1 MEFINATRQIT
12 RLEDGS
18 HKIELQAQWNNYFM
32 KSTYVFVPRMLNPSV
47 FSIFMNQFLTL
58 AENTIKETRMSVSF
72 LSDPSAAPYCNVTST
87 TRPEHRLVLDS
98 SILTS
103 CNILEPPIQSFG
115 PEPSPCIVAI
125 RMHYKVYSN
134 FVFKY
139 LSSLILQE
147 GEDICFYLQ
156 TDYYDIR
163 ATQFSKVKCGRVW
176 RLERTMTR
184 VMIRELEHLIG
195 GVIQRYKGVRWR
207 PERKHPWVAEIKI
220 FEKKSK
226 KKMWIGNFDTAEE
239 AARAYDVAAIRFGKL
254 TTLNFE
260 DSCKRISNSTMRYI
274 VPSDKK
280 STIGSSFETSTSH
293 SMPLG
298 THSSFGEDNVSA
310 SVMPT
315 CALVNQDCK
324 MTPLVTQVDFQPNST
339 NIMNLEKYP
348 TLEVDDQELEEVNT
362 NNKTFRVLE
371 NESKSYFMFASDLP
385 SMTDTSYHLE
395 KTGSSSKHRES
406 DMHSHELFT
415 LGAPLATSIRS
426 QTFDEALALTL
437 WLDCVGTDTGE

>member
-1 MEFINATRQIT
+1 MGGNKLRDLMEFTNATRQIT

-18 HKIELQAQWNNYFM
+18 LKIENQAQWKNYFM
-32 KSTYVFVPRMLNPSV
+32 KCSYVFVPRMLKPSV
-47 FSIFMNQFLTL
+47 FAMFIDQFLTFKVGV
-58 AENTIKETRMSVSF
+58 TIETGMSVFF
-72 LSDPSAAPYCNVTST
+72 LSDPSASPYYNVTST
-87 TRPEHRLVLDS
+87 TTPEDRLILDS

-195 GVIQRYKGVRWR
+195 GVIPRYKGVRWR
-207 PERKHPWVAEIKI
+207 PERKHPWVAEIKVS
-220 FEKKSK
+220 SK
-226 KKMWIGNFDTAEE
+226 AKTRIWLGNYDTPEE
-239 AARAYDVAAIRFGKL
+239 AARAYDIAAIQFGKQ
-254 TTLNFE
+254 TTLNFK
-260 DSCKRISNSTMRYI
+260 DSCKHMSSSTLGSI
-274 VPSDKK
+274 VPSDQT
-280 STIGSSFETSTSH
+280 STIGSSFEISTSH

-298 THSSFGEDNVSA
+298 THTSLGEANVLPRP
-310 SVMPT
+310 MPT

-324 MTPLVTQVDFQPNST
+324 MHVPIKQVDFQPNST
-339 NIMNLEKYP
+339 NIMTLENYP
-348 TLEVDDQELEEVNT
+348 TLGGDDQELQEVNP
-362 NNKTFRVLE
+362 NNETFRVLE

-385 SMTDTSYHLE
+385 KMIDTNNPLE
-395 KTGSSSKHRES
+395 RTGSSSKHRVY
-406 DMHSHELFT
+406 DMHSHDLYT
-415 LGAPLATSIRS
+415 LGTIEVEDVES
-426 QTFDEALALTL
+426 
-437 WLDCVGTDTGE
+437 VGMNTNFIW